1 MMQKE
6 LTPLDGLILLRPR
19 IFTDDRGHFFESFNS
34 RAFKEL
40 SGITADFVQDNESM
54 SIKDVLRGLHFQEE
68 PFAQG
73 KLVRVV
79 QGAVVDVCVDIRP
92 SSPTYGQH
100 FKVRLD
106 ATEKAMLWIPPG
118 FAHGFVAL
126 EEGSAFAYKCTAY
139 YHPAAERTL
148 LWNDADLGIDW
159 GIADPIISAKDKE
172 GMAFKALRTQ
182 AQR

>member
-106 ATEKAMLWIPPG
+106 ATEKAMLWIPPDS
-118 FAHGFVAL
+118 HMD
-126 EEGSAFAYKCTAY
+126 SS
-139 YHPAAERTL
+139 PWR
-148 LWNDADLGIDW
+148 
-159 GIADPIISAKDKE
+159 
-172 GMAFKALRTQ
+172 KALHSPTSVPRIITLPPNVPCCGTMPIWVSTGALQTRSSARRT
-182 AQR
+182 RKEWPSRR